1 MNPKIAL
8 FANKNSK
15 QLFTLRDAVK
25 ELGAEPLVFNIQLMG
40 EDKPKISMNGDD
52 LSWNNVNFND
62 INAIHI
68 RCTALNTLPA
78 LPPVLNARSIN
89 QYHSDYL
96 LEQELQSSTYAFFER
111 LKAKNKLVI
120 NSLTTAYI
128 EHDTKTQLYKKLR
141 ANGFDAPDTIS
152 TNSPSK
158 AHTFIQKYKNV
169 VIKPAI
175 GVGSTRE
182 ITEQDIARLE
192 DLRICP
198 AMMQERIIGDTIRV
212 HIIGNKVVLALRI
225 ISDDTVDSRT
235 NTENF
240 EYYNFPEDEAE
251 KIIKANKMLGL
262 HYAAWDVQASKDDK
276 RLAYLDCNPG
286 PYIMW
291 IGKENSYAVLKQLAS
306 YMIAFAKTSS
316 IEQAELAV
324 TKCKLN

>member
-1 MNPKIAL
+1 M
-8 FANKNSK
+8 
-15 QLFTLRDAVK
+15 
-25 ELGAEPLVFNIQLMG
+25 
-40 EDKPKISMNGDD
+40 
-52 LSWNNVNFND
+52 
-62 INAIHI
+62 
-68 RCTALNTLPA
+68 
-78 LPPVLNARSIN
+78 
-89 QYHSDYL
+89 
-96 LEQELQSSTYAFFER
+96 
-111 LKAKNKLVI
+111 
-120 NSLTTAYI
+120 
-128 EHDTKTQLYKKLR
+128 
-141 ANGFDAPDTIS
+141 
-152 TNSPSK
+152 
-158 AHTFIQKYKNV
+158 
-169 VIKPAI
+169 
-175 GVGSTRE
+175 
-182 ITEQDIARLE
+182 
-192 DLRICP
+192 
-198 AMMQERIIGDTIRV
+198 
-212 HIIGNKVVLALRI
+212 VLALRI